1 MQGASA
7 CASSGFQMYGW
18 PNEPSW
24 WSESPESLPPEQQV
38 MLPEPSESC
47 CSTEVP
53 QKALANM
60 NKKEFQWQYVDLHNK
75 FELARAAQIHG
86 MYPLVLNE
94 PQHEMLQGLMSFIL
108 RDPEADNTDKTM
120 SRAAA
125 SAPVFPNFVRRDCMT
140 HAMAAKMRRESQ
152 EDAEMCTDF
161 AVKSVERAEKEIA
174 GLGDSDLIKA
184 PLIQAL
190 KDATSL
196 INIRPLIKETAA
208 LAHDKVHTVLKSKL
222 IFHHRTDQTETTSAH
237 KAVKQAC
244 RDMRDIVVMLI
255 KALLKDPTNRAE
267 FQAHVKAI
275 CSTQMFQEFNENLHL
290 AYFKDNDNLKCG
302 FVSNN
307 TEARGKNNPRPRRR
321 RKPMRDADQG
331 QDHEDQEQQEDQEHE
346 HDRDQDR
353 EQEQD
358 GEHEHDREEKRDLD
372 AYQ

>member
-60 NKKEFQWQYVDLHNK
+60 NKKEFQRQYVDLHNK
-75 FELARAAQIHG
+75 FARADQIHG
-86 MYPLVLNE
+86 MYYLVLNE

-108 RDPEADNTDKTM
+108 RDREADNTDKTM

-152 EDAEMCTDF
+152 EDAEMCVDF

-174 GLGDSDLIKA
+174 GLGGSDLIKA
-184 PLIQAL
+184 TLIQAL

-222 IFHHRTDQTETTSAH
+222 IFHHHTDQTEKTSAH

-275 CSTQMFQEFNENLHL
+275 CSTEMFQVFNENIHL
-290 AYFKDNDNLKCG
+290 AYFKDDDNKKCG
-302 FVSNN
+302 FISNN
-307 TEARGKNNPRPRRR
+307 FKAYGKKPRLRRR
-321 RKPMRDADQG
+321 TRDREQG
-331 QDHEDQEQQEDQEHE
+331 QDRE
-346 HDRDQDR
+346 QDR
-353 EQEQD
+353 EQE
-358 GEHEHDREEKRDLD
+358 RE
-372 AYQ
+372 